1 VLAEEAMH
9 LRPFCEWGVTPGHF
23 VRRGLFLI
31 TFAYWLLWILLFSTT
46 GRDLPYGKHMH
57 RNRNSSKKKRKER
70 KKKKSIYKEDL
81 KLLINKKI
89 SEIYHEYSIKYW
101 IEQRFT

>member
-1 VLAEEAMH
+1 MDQFGTIYLKYH
-9 LRPFCEWGVTPGHF
+9 KTTSRYS
-23 VRRGLFLI
+23 FLQ
-31 TFAYWLLWILLFSTT
+31 TYST
-46 GRDLPYGKHMH
+46 
-57 RNRNSSKKKRKER
+57 KKKRKER